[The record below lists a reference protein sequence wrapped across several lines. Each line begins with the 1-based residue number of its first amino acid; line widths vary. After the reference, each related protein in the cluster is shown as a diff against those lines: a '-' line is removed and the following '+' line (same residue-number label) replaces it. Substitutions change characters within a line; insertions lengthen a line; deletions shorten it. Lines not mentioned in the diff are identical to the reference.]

1 MDDTPNSSQTHTSR
15 PRPSGDASNQPH
27 PAPIP
32 NPKRPNGEPIAFSH
46 PAEEAFAKVL
56 DFYHTRW
63 EYEPTTFPL
72 EWDETGR
79 VTTAFSPDFYLIDED
94 LYVELTT
101 MRQRLVTQKNRKL
114 RLLSELYPGVRCKLI
129 YRRDVANLAIKYG
142 LFEEDSEEARRVYR
156 PRPLKGPT
164 SGIAEPEEDA
174 EMEQEP

>member
-1 MDDTPNSSQTHTSR
+1 MDDTPKPSPTRADHQAHTSA
-15 PRPSGDASNQPH
+15 PDGPSNRTH
-27 PAPIP
+27 PKPIP
-32 NPKRPNGEPIAFSH
+32 NPKRPDGAPIPFSH

-79 VTTAFSPDFYLIDED
+79 VTTAFSPDFYLVDED

-101 MRQRLVTQKNRKL
+101 MKQRLVTQKNRKL

-142 LFEEDSEEARRVYR
+142 LFEEDSEEARQVYS
-156 PRPLKGPT
+156 PRPIDTLDEHG
-164 SGIAEPEEDA
+164 E
-174 EMEQEP
+174 EMEQDE

>member
-1 MDDTPNSSQTHTSR
+1 MDDTPNSSQTHASR
-15 PRPSGDASNQPH
+15 PRSSRSRPE
-27 PAPIP
+27 PIP
-32 NPKRPNGEPIAFSH
+32 NPKRTDGEQLAFSH

-79 VTTAFSPDFYLIDED
+79 IVTAFSPDFYLVDEA

-114 RLLSELYPGVRCKLI
+114 RLLRELYPGVRCKLI
-129 YRRDVANLAIKYG
+129 YRRDVVNLAIKYG
-142 LFEEDSEEARRVYR
+142 LFEEDSEAAQQAYQ
-156 PRPLKGPT
+156 PRPIGGSFDP
-164 SGIAEPEEDA
+164 SGAWGEDE
-174 EMEQEP
+174 EMEQEE